1 MAQVRGCWMSC
12 LAAGFGPFPSQ
23 SLERRWQ
30 LYILSAGNLLGGGFI
45 QGPSSYMAGTLSM
58 SPDFGDKGVSAGE
71 ERGPLLGHPCPFLS
85 PLLTLNDANP
95 DCAALGISAK
105 HHSTLTS
112 FYKNH
117 SILQRFLRATSPWSV
132 TFKIIFSPF
141 WLSWPSPLAHK
152 AY

>member
-1 MAQVRGCWMSC
+1 MSC

-71 ERGPLLGHPCPFLS
+71 ERGPLLGHP
-85 PLLTLNDANP
+85 
-95 DCAALGISAK
+95 
-105 HHSTLTS
+105 
-112 FYKNH
+112 
-117 SILQRFLRATSPWSV
+117 
-132 TFKIIFSPF
+132 FSPA
-141 WLSWPSPLAHK
+141 LPLRPPQTAPFDGTSSNPPPGV
-152 AY
+152 